1 MLVTLIPLF
10 DENMV
15 IRAYSLFTQKSN
27 FFLNPSYLGTGQ
39 LDGAARIDGMEV
51 IQSMGIDT
59 LSGSSEVF
67 VSLTNMSLFSDVE
80 AQCKAPHKRLV
91 LLIDHDVKPEPMYI
105 ERIKELKGKG
115 YKFAIRKLLVNEF
128 QAYSEILK
136 LMDYVLLNYKKVDLE
151 KATLYFKK
159 LFPNIRICAVQVED
173 MDVFRKLKDTTGCTL
188 FEGSFYKL
196 PVTDGQTEVA
206 PLKVNYIEL
215 LNAVNKDDFDL
226 TKAADIIGRDPA
238 LTISLLKIVNNMA
251 VYSEITSI
259 RHAAAMLGQKELK
272 KWITTAVVKELC
284 SDKPNEITRLAM
296 IRAKFA
302 ENLAGCFEKAMLA
315 SEIFLMGLFSVLD
328 VILDQEMSEALK
340 LIKASKNIT
349 EALVNRTGKLASI
362 YEFILQYEKANW
374 EEVSRQ
380 MILQNI
386 DMNDLYDA
394 YIDALVWYRKL
405 ILGC

>member
-39 LDGAARIDGMEV
+39 LDGAARIEGMEV

-80 AQCKAPHKRLV
+80 SQCKAPHKRLV

-105 ERIKELKGKG
+105 ERIKELKRKG
-115 YKFAIRKLLVNEF
+115 YKFAMRKLLVNEF
-128 QAYSEILK
+128 QSYGEILK

-151 KATLYFKK
+151 KATLFFNK
-159 LFPNIRICAVQVED
+159 LYPNIRICAVQVED
-173 MDVFRKLKDTTGCTL
+173 MAVFEKLKETTGCTL

-349 EALVNRTGKLASI
+349 EALVDRTGKLAPI
-362 YEFILQYEKANW
+362 YDFILQYEKANW

-386 DMNDLYDA
+386 EMNDLYDA

-405 ILGC
+405 ILGS

>member
-349 EALVNRTGKLASI
+349 EALVNRTGKLASV

>member
-27 FFLNPSYLGTGQ
+27 FFLNPNYLGTGQ

-51 IQSMGIDT
+51 IQNMGIDT
-59 LSGSSEVF
+59 LSGANEVF
-67 VSLTNMSLFSDVE
+67 VSVTNMSLFSDVE
-80 AQCKAPHKRLV
+80 IQCDAPHYRLV

-105 ERIKELKGKG
+105 ERIKELREKG

-151 KATLYFKK
+151 KATVYFNK
-159 LFPNIRICAVQVED
+159 LFPNIRICAVDVED
-173 MDVFRKLKDTTGCTL
+173 MNAFEKLKATTGCAL
-188 FEGSFYKL
+188 YEGAFYRL
-196 PVTDGQTEVA
+196 PVTDGENEVA

-238 LTISLLKIVNNMA
+238 LTISLLRMVNNMA

-284 SDKPNEITRLAM
+284 LDKPNEITRLAM

-302 ENLAGCFEKAMLA
+302 ENLAGCFEMAMLSA
-315 SEIFLMGLFSVLD
+315 EMFLMGLFSVLD
-328 VILDQEMSEALK
+328 VILDKEMSEALQ
-340 LIKASKNIT
+340 LIKVSKNVS
-349 EALVNRTGKLASI
+349 EALVNRSGKLAPV
-362 YEFILQYEKANW
+362 YNFILNYEKAHW

-386 DMNDLYDA
+386 DMTDLYDA

-405 ILGC
+405 ILGR

>member
-27 FFLNPSYLGTGQ
+27 FFLNPNYLGTGQ

-51 IQSMGIDT
+51 IQNMGIDT
-59 LSGSSEVF
+59 LSASSEVF
-67 VSLTNMSLFSDVE
+67 VSVTNMSLFSDVE
-80 AQCKAPHKRLV
+80 IQCNAPHNRLV

-105 ERIKELKGKG
+105 ERIKELREKG
-115 YKFAIRKLLVNEF
+115 YKFAMRKLLVNEF

-151 KATLYFKK
+151 KATVYFNR
-159 LFPNIRICAVQVED
+159 LFPNIRICAVEVED
-173 MDVFRKLKDTTGCTL
+173 MNTFEKLKTTTGCTL
-188 FEGSFYKL
+188 FEGAFYRL

-238 LTISLLKIVNNMA
+238 LTISLLKMVNNLA

-284 SDKPNEITRLAM
+284 LDKPNEITRLAM

-302 ENLAGCFEKAMLA
+302 ENLAGCFEMAMLA
-315 SEIFLMGLFSVLD
+315 SEMFLMGLFSVLD
-328 VILDQEMSEALK
+328 VILDKEMSEALQI
-340 LIKASKNIT
+340 IKVSKNVS
-349 EALVNRTGKLASI
+349 EALINKSGKFAPV
-362 YEFILQYEKANW
+362 YDFILNYEKAHW

-405 ILGC
+405 ILGK